1 MLFRQLEIKNRMG
14 IITKRLK
21 GTTWMAL
28 MIGVP
33 AF

>member
-1 MLFRQLEIKNRMG
+1 VFFRPLEIKNRMG

-28 MIGVP
+28 MIDVP